1 MKSSYIKNKKQSAE
15 KSEQNKKAK
24 NKSKIR
30 IFFTVVFSLLTVF
43 VLTGVL
49 VTTYVLGHIVS
60 FTNGDVEIDLD
71 DYKKDQ
77 SKTSFV
83 YANDKNGKE
92 ILIAKLHGEENRVW
106 VNLEDMTPSL
116 SKAFV
121 SLEDKRFNEHKGVDW
136 VRFMGVVT
144 KYSFEQGASTITQQL
159 IKNLTGEND
168 ITAVRKFKEILLAL
182 NLENHY
188 SKETIL
194 ETYLN
199 TVALGNGCY
208 GVGTA
213 AEKYFGKTAKD
224 LNLAE
229 CAAMASITK
238 APFSYNPLKNPEENR
253 IRQTYCLDQM
263 LAQGVI
269 NRKEHDDAVQ
279 YNLIFTNSPD
289 YIPDVTEEA
298 PAPEPA
304 EIQSFYVD
312 FVINNVIADLMKEHG
327 LTTQQATRKIY
338 SGGLKIYAAVD
349 MDVQNSLEEVYYN
362 RITFQKQSDTDKS
375 PAVQSAMTVMDYE
388 GRVVGIIG
396 QAGAK
401 EANRTLNR
409 AADSPRQ
416 PGSTIKPL
424 ATYAPCIEMNYIHW
438 STMIRDYGF
447 PYQGLKMW
455 PKNVDGSFGSNN
467 NVTVQKAIEKS
478 LNTVV
483 ARLIVDKL
491 TPQKAMEF
499 LTDKFHF
506 TTLDSKNDPFAAPM
520 AVGALTKGFTT
531 LEMTA
536 AYAAFGNGG
545 KYYKPY
551 SYYKVTDSEGKEILL
566 ETKPAGEQILSPDT
580 ADIMCELLQTVDT
593 KPYGTGSNVRQFQ
606 IMVKTGT
613 TSDNYDRWLCG
624 GTPHYVSSVWYGYDK
639 PKTIPAGTNPA
650 AKIFIE
656 VFNRFH
662 KDLEPKSFPK
672 SDLAV
677 QRSYCLSSGLL
688 AGSNC
693 TAKGTGWYRI
703 SNMPGTCTS
712 CTSPVA
718 SGIGDLIDSV
728 LDQIIPTKPPEST
741 PDD

>member
-1 MKSSYIKNKKQSAE
+1 MKSSYNKNKKRSVG
-15 KSEQNKKAK
+15 KNEQNKKAK

-30 IFFTVVFSLLTVF
+30 IFFTVGFSLLTVF

-60 FTNGDVEIDLD
+60 FTNGDVEINLD
-71 DYKKDQ
+71 DYKKNQ

-92 ILIAKLHGEENRVW
+92 IMIAKLHGEENRVW
-106 VNLEDMTPSL
+106 VNLEDMTPFL

-416 PGSTIKPL
+416 PGSTLKPL
-424 ATYAPCIEMNYIHW
+424 ATYAPAIEMNYIHW
-438 STMIRDYGF
+438 STMVRDYAF
-447 PYQGLKMW
+447 PYQDLKMW

-483 ARLIVDKL
+483 ARIMVDMV

-499 LTDKFHF
+499 LTNKFHF
-506 TTLDSKNDPFAAPM
+506 TTLDSKNDAFASPM
-520 AVGALTKGFTT
+520 AVGALTKGVTT
-531 LEMTA
+531 LEMAA

-551 SYYKVTDSEGKEILL
+551 SYYKVTDSEGKKVLL
-566 ETKPAGEQILSPDT
+566 ETNPVGEQILSPDT
-580 ADIMCELLQTVDT
+580 SDVMCELLQTVDT
-593 KPYGTGSNVRQFQ
+593 KLYGTGSNVRKFQ
-606 IMVKTGT
+606 IMAKTGT
-613 TSDNYDRWLCG
+613 TSDDKDRWFCA
-624 GTPHYVSSVWYGYDK
+624 GTPHYISSIWYGYDK
-639 PKTIPAGTNPA
+639 PKNLP
-650 AKIFIE
+650 
-656 VFNRFH
+656 
-662 KDLEPKSFPK
+662 
-672 SDLAV
+672 
-677 QRSYCLSSGLL
+677 SGL
-688 AGSNC
+688 N
-693 TAKGTGWYRI
+693 
-703 SNMPGTCTS
+703 
-712 CTSPVA
+712 
-718 SGIGDLIDSV
+718 
-728 LDQIIPTKPPEST
+728 
-741 PDD
+741 